1 MMEKDPLCEEQTG
14 EQPSQ
19 DAMILFGETPALSAT
34 VDSNEESPIEA
45 TISCRRGKVLLFL
58 FFGSVETNHDEAS
71 KMPLIQKISNRV
83 NGYHWNTQRGILGH
97 SLTHAHERT
106 LITCVFYVQINGNIF
121 GQTLQVLQFKNKPW
135 VLVFALRA
143 YFCLIANSC
152 NSNKV

>member
-1 MMEKDPLCEEQTG
+1 MCVLVRMEQICPENLFCEFWRHTGGYVRGDNNIMMEKHPLCEEQTG

-97 SLTHAHERT
+97 SLKT
-106 LITCVFYVQINGNIF
+106 LRQS
-121 GQTLQVLQFKNKPW
+121 FKDAP
-135 VLVFALRA
+135 
-143 YFCLIANSC
+143 
-152 NSNKV
+152 